1 MLLELVCL
9 GLGVRN
15 HSCVTPG
22 GPTSSLGFSF
32 LILSLDGQG
41 KSYNQHH
48 DHKKAQSGSGSG
60 EGVTGLGDPGL
71 EGWSVQQ
78 RLLTMAWFGV
88 FVPFLEEQM

>member
-1 MLLELVCL
+1 MVFKTLLPF
-9 GLGVRN
+9 GASIIPFTRQN
-15 HSCVTPG
+15 
-22 GPTSSLGFSF
+22 
-32 LILSLDGQG
+32 DR
-41 KSYNQHH
+41 
-48 DHKKAQSGSGSG
+48 SGSG